1 MEASGANQRKAA
13 QPSAN
18 YYQNMVAASSASP
31 FLKEIQQVSQRAMAR
46 SALAQASWWLEHEA
60 TQTGTYPGVLPSSA
74 WWSEGLSYN
83 LTLTTSSAG
92 YVLRAVPLG
101 RQNPDA
107 CGTLWL
113 NQLGQRGADGGYAG
127 CW

>member
-1 MEASGANQRKAA
+1 MRLKGLSLIECLLAVSILGVLAA
-13 QPSAN
+13 AGGQL
-18 YYQNMVAASSASP
+18 QNRSWQ
-31 FLKEIQQVSQRAMAR
+31 LSQRAMAR

-92 YVLRAVPLG
+92 YVLRAIPQG